1 MYKVKIINNDKTIN
15 YEKKM
20 TLEEIAKDNNILAY
34 GAKVN
39 NRLHDLNYY
48 IDSDVEIEFVDLED
62 SEGARIYQNTLR
74 YLICMV
80 IKKLY
85 PKNRVRFAAYISRSF
100 LCTVGGIKEDAEFV
114 ELISN
119 EIKKLVEK
127 KLKIERLKLS
137 KEEAYNIYQNEGY
150 LDKLDT
156 LTYRPENY
164 VNIYKC
170 DNYYNYM
177 YGYMLPST
185 EYIKDFN
192 LIPYQ
197 PGFIVQ
203 YPRSES
209 DGVIPD
215 FEDDPS
221 LSKMIKEAY
230 QWRRMCKI
238 NTLADMNAFTNTRE
252 FVDFVNM
259 CETKHNNMLAEL
271 GEMIKA
277 RIDNIKLIAIAGPSS
292 SGKTTFCNRLRV
304 ELMSRGIFPLMISLD
319 DYYLNRIDT
328 PKDENGKPDF
338 ENLEALDLKLLN
350 QQLNELIEGK
360 EVILPKYNFKTGL
373 REVGQTVKLDQGQPI
388 LIEGI
393 HGLNEKLT
401 ASLPRDVKFK
411 VYISPF
417 PQINNDD
424 HNPIMATDIRKL
436 RRCVRDAKFRHTTPE
451 KTFEM
456 WPSVRKGEFKWIY
469 PFQKDADYVYNTELT
484 YEIMVMKK
492 YALPALKEIKSD
504 SPYYIEANRLIKFLK
519 LVRDIDDKYVPC
531 NSILREFIGDSCF
544 YEYDE

>member
-1 MYKVKIINNDKTIN
+1 MYKVKILNNDSTIN
-15 YEKKM
+15 YKNNM

-62 SEGARIYQNTLR
+62 SEGTRIYQNTLR
-74 YLICMV
+74 YLICLV

-85 PKNRVRFAAYISRSF
+85 PKARVRFAAYISRSF
-100 LCTVGGIKEDAEFV
+100 LCTVSGIKEDQEFV
-114 ELISN
+114 ELISK
-119 EIKKLVEK
+119 ELKKLVEK

-137 KEEAYNIYQNEGY
+137 KEEAYKIYEKEGY

-156 LTYRPENY
+156 LKYRPENY

-170 DNYYNYM
+170 DDYYNYM

-192 LIPYQ
+192 LIPYE

-209 DGVIPD
+209 EGVIPD

-230 QWRRMCKI
+230 QWRKMCKI
-238 NTLADMNAFTNTRE
+238 NALADMNAFTDTKE

-271 GEMIKA
+271 GEKIKA
-277 RIDNIKLIAIAGPSS
+277 RINNIKLIAIAGPSS

-319 DYYLNRIDT
+319 DYYKNREDT
-328 PKDENGKPDF
+328 PTDETGKPDF
-338 ENLEALDLKLLN
+338 EHIEALDLELLN
-350 QQLNELIEGK
+350 KQLNDLIEGK
-360 EVILPKYNFKTGL
+360 EVVLPRFNFKTGH
-373 REVGQTVKLDQGQPI
+373 REIGDTVKIEEGQPI

-393 HGLNEKLT
+393 HGLNERLT
-401 ASLPRDVKFK
+401 SSLPRNVKFK

-417 PQINNDD
+417 PQINIDD

-436 RRCVRDAKFRHTTPE
+436 RRSVRDAKFRHTSPE

-469 PFQKDADYVYNTELT
+469 PFQEDADYVYNTELT

-519 LVRDIDDKYVPC
+519 IVRDIDDKYVPC
-531 NSILREFIGDSCF
+531 SSILREFIGDSCF
-544 YEYDE
+544 YDYDE